1 MKEKK
6 IIPAETALSS
16 PAADGPAPDPR
27 RWKILSIVVLMTF
40 MSSLDGSIVNIALPT
55 LSAKLS
61 EPVSVITWV
70 VTSYLIVICALML
83 FFGRLGDIKGN
94 TLIFKFGI
102 AVFTGGSLLCGV
114 SINLTML
121 VIARV
126 LQAVGA
132 AASMATSQG
141 IITQTFP
148 KSERGRALGFN
159 GTSVALGALIGPPLG
174 GLIVS
179 VLSWHFIF
187 LINVPIGILAF
198 FLGRRIL
205 PKGHTID
212 ERLDKKGA
220 VLFGLSAVLIFC
232 AVGSGENVNFLS
244 PLVLSALLAGLLLLA
259 VFILVERRQRQPMLD
274 LSIFKNT
281 LFTVSTICAFLVF
294 VSLSSINIL
303 QPFYLQDAR
312 GLNSLTAGLVM
323 MIYPVVLA
331 VAAPLSG
338 YLSDRIGQKSPTL
351 IGLCLSTI
359 GYVGAA
365 LMTVRTSL
373 LLTGFVYGFLGVG
386 NALFQSPNTSL
397 IMSTVPKDKL
407 GVAGSVNALA
417 RNMGFIFGVLLAT
430 SVLFASM
437 SALYGQRVNDYV
449 QGRPDLFIYGMRAT
463 YLVIA
468 GVCFVGVL
476 ITAFRLFSRGKPK
489 NERP

>member
-1 MKEKK
+1 
-6 IIPAETALSS
+6 
-16 PAADGPAPDPR
+16 
-27 RWKILSIVVLMTF
+27 MTF

-205 PKGHTID
+205 
-212 ERLDKKGA
+212 KKG
-220 VLFGLSAVLIFC
+220 
-232 AVGSGENVNFLS
+232 
-244 PLVLSALLAGLLLLA
+244 
-259 VFILVERRQRQPMLD
+259 
-274 LSIFKNT
+274 
-281 LFTVSTICAFLVF
+281 
-294 VSLSSINIL
+294 
-303 QPFYLQDAR
+303 
-312 GLNSLTAGLVM
+312 
-323 MIYPVVLA
+323 
-331 VAAPLSG
+331 
-338 YLSDRIGQKSPTL
+338 
-351 IGLCLSTI
+351 
-359 GYVGAA
+359 
-365 LMTVRTSL
+365 
-373 LLTGFVYGFLGVG
+373 
-386 NALFQSPNTSL
+386 
-397 IMSTVPKDKL
+397 
-407 GVAGSVNALA
+407 
-417 RNMGFIFGVLLAT
+417 
-430 SVLFASM
+430 
-437 SALYGQRVNDYV
+437 
-449 QGRPDLFIYGMRAT
+449 
-463 YLVIA
+463 
-468 GVCFVGVL
+468 
-476 ITAFRLFSRGKPK
+476 
-489 NERP
+489 